1 MKSFF
6 KKYFWRLGFILLG
19 IGLTISNYL
28 TFIENQKLD
37 KTEKPI
43 LVKIVAKGKLRAKWI
58 DVEYKNKIYNRI
70 EIPNSNYWANLV
82 DSIPLIYNKN
92 KDDFYVPHSSYMNK
106 RFLYGS
112 IFVLI
117 LSFLPWNKIDR
128 LVNNNKK

>member
-92 KDDFYVPHSSYMNK
+92 KDDFYVPHSSNMNK